1 MMATAAATLANGGIN
16 PLTGERVLSAREVRH
31 ALATM
36 ATAGLY
42 DGSGRWMFAIGM
54 PAKSGVGG
62 GLLVVAPGV
71 GGFAT
76 VSEAL
81 NEEFNPT
88 RGIAFFQ
95 GLSMR
100 FPNLHAYAPGSG
112 ADPNHSLRPTKA
124 CDLESSTIELQPG
137 MYVPEG
143 WPEDDLGQQYNHR
156 G

>member
-1 MMATAAATLANGGIN
+1 MNNLRLTPAMMATAAATLANGGVN
-16 PLTGERVLSAREVRH
+16 PLTKRRVLSESEVRY

-71 GGFAT
+71 GGFAS

-81 NEEFNPT
+81 NEEFNPA

-95 GLSMR
+95 VRAPLGDR
-100 FPNLHAYAPGSG
+100 CGVLH
-112 ADPNHSLRPTKA
+112 
-124 CDLESSTIELQPG
+124 
-137 MYVPEG
+137 G
-143 WPEDDLGQQYNHR
+143 WR
-156 G
+156 AS